1 MEWDKS
7 TVVIHHI
14 VSKGTVDEKVMKALQ
29 KKQTGQDTLIN
40 EVKARI
46 GGGDFIYCAVCHLR
60 EIFNKLNNYIW
71 SF

>member
-1 MEWDKS
+1 
-7 TVVIHHI
+7 
-14 VSKGTVDEKVMKALQ
+14 MKALQ

-60 EIFNKLNNYIW
+60 EIFNKLNNYI
-71 SF
+71 